1 MSLSNPVKFI
11 KSYIT
16 NVTSNATYPT
26 APFTAVVY
34 RWNAT
39 LSIPTAQMH
48 GDTTTTRS
56 GIYNGLDVIAG
67 DYIASSGEGRVLKIA
82 SITSQTAN
90 SVACILEDVDI
101 YNSLQDVTQSYDG
114 LISNGLSNESYI
126 FSIKSGKP
134 ILAPIP
140 LALPGNLPSTFASA
154 IAARFDSVFPN
165 KLVIGDGVTDK
176 ITKDV
181 GETLNLVAGT
191 NITLSFSDVTNTVT
205 VTGTPTSWTALTSK
219 PTTIGGFGITDAVS
233 TAGGTLTG
241 PLILPGDPSAAL
253 GAATKQ
259 YVDNSI
265 TGLDFK
271 ASVKVISTSNI
282 TLSAVQAIDGITL
295 VAGDR
300 VLAVGQTS
308 AAANGIYIVAAGAWS
323 RSSDADNT
331 VNTGEVSSGMYCLV
345 EQGTNAN
352 SGWVLS
358 TTGTITLGTTALA
371 FTQFTGTGQIT
382 AGSGIT
388 KTGNT
393 LSLTP
398 IANATTVASGL
409 MSSADKSKLDSYATP
424 ITGSSVDSVFQF
436 TVNFDGASGNPLST
450 GGLTGLPAG
459 WSYTVNGADVTV
471 THTAGTSIKTINY
484 WGRTT
489 STGTDHFRSPTSA
502 NELTIPYANIN
513 TQFIFRINTSIAG
526 ADAGGTARIIAH
538 F

>member
-1 MSLSNPVKFI
+1 MSISHPVKFI
-11 KSYIT
+11 KNYIT
-16 NVTSNATYPT
+16 NVTSAGNYPT
-26 APFTAVVY
+26 APFTTVNY

-67 DYIASSGEGRVLKIA
+67 DYIASTGEGRVLKIA

-101 YNSLQDVTQSYDG
+101 YNALQDVTQSYDG

-126 FSIKSGKP
+126 FSIQSGKP
-134 ILAPIP
+134 ILASIP

-165 KLVIGDGVTDK
+165 TLIIGDGTTKK

-191 NITLSFSDVTNTVT
+191 NITLGFDDTTNTVT
-205 VTGTPTSWTALTSK
+205 VTGTPTSWAALTSK
-219 PTTIGGFGITDAVS
+219 PTNISGFGITNAVS
-233 TAGGTLTG
+233 TDGGTLTG
-241 PLILPGDPSAAL
+241 PLTLAADPSSAL

-259 YVDNSI
+259 YVDNAI

-271 ASVKVISTSNI
+271 ASVKVVAASNI
-282 TLSAVQAIDGITL
+282 TLSGAQTVDGIALVASDRVL
-295 VAGDR
+295 VAG
-300 VLAVGQTS
+300 QTLP
-308 AAANGIYIVAAGAWS
+308 ATNGIYVVAAGAWS

-393 LSLTP
+393 LSLT
-398 IANATTVASGL
+398 ANATTVASGL

-450 GGLTGLPAG
+450 GGLTELPAG

-513 TQFIFRINTSIAG
+513 TKFIFRINTSIAG